1 MSPGPP
7 APAGEGLWETGRA
20 GGCLQHPQIPLLAC
34 PPHYG
39 HGQVEPWGPQQ
50 GVPRG
55 TEPVW
60 LARLRSHGHGDC
72 GAQSWGLSRRWVGSE
87 VGIGSPGE
95 TLLGTPAAPLPPGK
109 PPPLAGLASCLPA
122 GIWGDRWHPSAWAQP
137 PGTGR
142 APRGLEGPASAR
154 GTRAAHRQLLK
165 SSQHQQGATG
175 HPNHWHTA
183 GAGQWGAAGGS
194 PEPGGSGFT
203 PAAGWFGERGPGGV
217 SNTARLTKQPTLPGP
232 GCRGEDAR
240 TCLLRTHGHACWG
253 RPDTHAGDA
262 TPAPCLPAPL

>member
-7 APAGEGLWETGRA
+7 APAGGGLWETGRA
-20 GGCLQHPQIPLLAC
+20 GGCLQHPQVPLLAC

-109 PPPLAGLASCLPA
+109 PLPLAGLASCLPA

-137 PGTGR
+137 RRDWPCPAGTGGSCISEGHEGCAPAASQVLPAPAGSYWAPQPR
-142 APRGLEGPASAR
+142 AHSGGWAVGGCGGL
-154 GTRAAHRQLLK
+154 
-165 SSQHQQGATG
+165 
-175 HPNHWHTA
+175 A
-183 GAGQWGAAGGS
+183 GAG
-194 PEPGGSGFT
+194 GF
-203 PAAGWFGERGPGGV
+203 
-217 SNTARLTKQPTLPGP
+217 RL
-232 GCRGEDAR
+232 
-240 TCLLRTHGHACWG
+240 
-253 RPDTHAGDA
+253 HAGSRLVRREETRRGLQHGTVNQA
-262 TPAPCLPAPL
+262 AYASRTWLPR